1 MVYFLSGDIIVDD
14 GKHVRGY
21 LQVAPADFLRMKGV
35 EFKEQRFLLRYIF
48 HHQSLSLF
56 FKGSFTYQS

>member
-35 EFKEQRFLLRYIF
+35 EFKEQ
-48 HHQSLSLF
+48 
-56 FKGSFTYQS
+56 